1 MDQEL
6 IDEKKM
12 VESFTQLMQLF
23 VLWLSAQWQCP
34 PMAKIF

>member
-12 VESFTQLMQLF
+12 VESFTLMQLF